1 MLKSISIRK
10 KLFILPLLLAL
21 AMMGEVLL
29 VTTSLQQNNADAKIV
44 NIAGRQRMLTKK
56 FSAEELF
63 RSQQQD
69 QALPSILS
77 ADKTVALYETS
88 LKALVHGGQTYA
100 DLGMNNPINLPAP
113 SFQPFIEQL
122 RTVEQLWQQQLQAAK
137 NLRQTP
143 TAANA
148 TAFLESNHKS
158 MAAMNKAVGI
168 YAGYSEQKLYSLV
181 NNSIGLAVIM
191 VLLASL
197 MAWLVIRDTT
207 QPINLLVSTSRKIS
221 RGDLKAIP
229 ELNNIISKNEV
240 GMLAHHIELMRQSL
254 QEAFSEI
261 RVASSSINLSSTQ
274 VSELSTQISQANRNE
289 QQRFSNMYENSQS
302 LEESTARLSEI
313 AAQTLS
319 MVTECNELSTHASGL
334 VSENI
339 SMMSTTSEETQKASR
354 FIQDLSNTAEQVY
367 GIVDAIRA
375 ISEQTN
381 LLALNAAIEA
391 ARAGEQGRG
400 FAVVADEVRSLAART
415 GNSTDEI
422 AKLITQLTEGVQLV
436 VTSMGEVTSKVE
448 QSRETSQQ
456 TEQGILQV
464 TENIKQV
471 AQAQQN
477 IDEQVERQNQQLDIL
492 KQTQTELQEII
503 EDSHGKSETSA
514 LVAGQLAQVS
524 SNVTDL
530 LQRFSI
536 ETQVKAPSKE
546 ANDKRSH
553 PRLPTALK
561 YTLQQGQA
569 RFQGL
574 TKDLSLGGVKLT
586 VSNQHSISSQQN
598 VNLTLDY
605 LYKGKNKH
613 IELSGKVVDQSNDHE
628 GKTLLHIRFEQSTEK
643 QKQALKEIFE
653 EQGQSPHYA
662 EDLSNRHSYINP
674 HTDQQHHSS

>member
-1 MLKSISIRK
+1 MFKSISIRK

-29 VTTSLQQNNADAKIV
+29 VTTSLQQNNADAQIV

-63 RSQQQD
+63 RSQQQGQD
-69 QALPSILS
+69 LPGILS

-88 LKALVHGGQTYA
+88 LNALIRGGKTYA
-100 DLGMNNPINLPAP
+100 DLGMNNAINLPAP

-143 TAANA
+143 STANA

-207 QPINLLVSTSRKIS
+207 QPINLLVATSRKIS
-221 RGDLKAIP
+221 RGDLKALP

-319 MVTECNELSTHASGL
+319 MVTECNSLSTHASTL
-334 VSENI
+334 VGENI

-436 VTSMGEVTSKVE
+436 VTSMAEVTSKVE

-464 TENIKQV
+464 TENIQQV

-477 IDEQVERQNQQLDIL
+477 IDEQVEHQNQQLEIL
-492 KQTQTELQEII
+492 KQTQIELQEII
-503 EDSHGKSETSA
+503 EDSHNKSETSA

-524 SNVTDL
+524 SNITDL

-536 ETQVKAPSKE
+536 ETQVKAPTKKSDE
-546 ANDKRSH
+546 KRTH
-553 PRLPTALK
+553 PRMPTGLK
-561 YTLQQGQA
+561 YTIKQGQIS
-569 RFQGL
+569 FQGL
-574 TKDLSLGGVKLT
+574 TKDVSLGGVKLT
-586 VSNQHSISSQQN
+586 VPTQHGINIQQS
-598 VNLTLDY
+598 VKLALDY
-605 LYKGKNKH
+605 LFKGKNKH
-613 IELSGKVVDQSNDHE
+613 VDLSGNVVDQSNDHE
-628 GKTLLHIRFEQSTEK
+628 GKKLLHIRFEQSSSK
-643 QKQALKEIFE
+643 QQLALKEIFE
-653 EQGQSPHYA
+653 ELGQSAHYA
-662 EDLSNRHSYINP
+662 EDIRGSHSYINP
-674 HTDQQHHSS
+674 HTNEQHHSR